1 MGRSIWAGDASRPS
15 PATVAS
21 SDLLLVTE
29 APSRRGAHA
38 EFPTPSGLPNIIFPP
53 RPGTRD
59 AASPR
64 GLQAPD
70 LQSRGQEKLPPSC
83 PKHTR
88 RVGPTILVSL
98 DFPSPR
104 ARPFL
109 SRNLPVGAGAISSD
123 GGHGHPWQKMLA
135 EMEDLQRCG
144 SEPEPENVVYTPQLT
159 LPFLLPCLL
168 GSSLLPAH
176 FEDEETKALR
186 G

>member
-1 MGRSIWAGDASRPS
+1 MGPTQNFPPPPVSPTSSFPRGQAPGTPHHLEASRPPISS
-15 PATVAS
+15 PGG
-21 SDLLLVTE
+21 
-29 APSRRGAHA
+29 RRSCR
-38 EFPTPSGLPNIIFPP
+38 PPVPN
-53 RPGTRD
+53 TR
-59 AASPR
+59 
-64 GLQAPD
+64 G
-70 LQSRGQEKLPPSC
+70 
-83 PKHTR
+83 

-104 ARPFL
+104 ALPFL

>member
-104 ARPFL
+104 ALPFL

-123 GGHGHPWQKMLA
+123 GVTAILGRRCSQRWRTSRGAGQSQNLRTWCTPHSLHCPSSYPVSSDPHYCRPISKMK
-135 EMEDLQRCG
+135 R
-144 SEPEPENVVYTPQLT
+144 
-159 LPFLLPCLL
+159 
-168 GSSLLPAH
+168 
-176 FEDEETKALR
+176 LR
-186 G
+186 L

>member
-83 PKHTR
+83 PKHKREGGSHHPCVSRLPISQGPSFSLPEPPCWSWSHFFRWGSRPSLAEDAR
-88 RVGPTILVSL
+88 RDGGPPEVRV
-98 DFPSPR
+98 R
-104 ARPFL
+104 AR
-109 SRNLPVGAGAISSD
+109 
-123 GGHGHPWQKMLA
+123 
-135 EMEDLQRCG
+135 
-144 SEPEPENVVYTPQLT
+144 T
-159 LPFLLPCLL
+159 
-168 GSSLLPAH
+168 
-176 FEDEETKALR
+176 
-186 G
+186 